1 MNMDDRVV
9 YLTMTYDLI
18 DGAFPKG
25 WKELKPVWLDVDQ
38 CNMSEIPPLK
48 EEGKFTITAKPWI
61 PNFEGEVI
69 GLGGHLHG
77 GGVDI
82 GLNIGNSPDC
92 ASSAR
97 YGESSE
103 YIFKGRKME
112 NGEQVAEKH
121 ISSMSLCFYDQ
132 VKNRKLDPKK
142 PWVLT
147 ADYDYAKFEGNKDE
161 EGKQQ
166 SIMGIAIMFA
176 EVPQI
181 GGVPAPKI

>member
-18 DGAFPKG
+18 DGPLPTG
-25 WKELKPVWLDVDQ
+25 WNELKPVWLDVDQ
-38 CNMSEIPPLK
+38 CNMSEIPPLA
-48 EEGKFTITAKPWI
+48 ESGKFTVTAKPWI
-61 PNFEGEVI
+61 PNFNGSVI

-77 GGVDI
+77 GGAKI
-82 GLNIGNSPDC
+82 GLSIGSNPDC
-92 ASSAR
+92 SSSAK
-97 YGESSE
+97 YGESKE

-132 VKNRKLDPKK
+132 IRERILSPGK

-147 ADYDYAKFEGNKDE
+147 ADYDYGTFEGNKDE
-161 EGKQQ
+161 EGKQEA
-166 SIMGIAIMFA
+166 IMGIAIMFA
-176 EVPQI
+176 EVPV
-181 GGVPAPKI
+181 GGVPAPKL